1 MQKTADIILDIAS
14 QVKLDFVGHRVVHG
28 GERFKEATE
37 ITEEALKNLTD
48 IQGIQ
53 TWNIIYKSGVTFCR
67 FGSIAQPYSDPS
79 YQTGSVKVE

>member
-37 ITEEALKNLTD
+37 ITEETLRNLTD
-48 IQGIQ
+48 IQGIFSMFLD
-53 TWNIIYKSGVTFCR
+53 KSVVTFCR

-79 YQTGSVKVE
+79 HQTGSVKVE